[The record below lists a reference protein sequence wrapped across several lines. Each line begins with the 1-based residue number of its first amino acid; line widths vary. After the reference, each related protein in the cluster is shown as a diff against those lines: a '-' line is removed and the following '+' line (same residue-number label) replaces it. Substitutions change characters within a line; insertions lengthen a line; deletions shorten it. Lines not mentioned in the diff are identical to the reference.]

1 MRIEPYTDSEVNE
14 VLSNLLHNQDFIN
27 FVKTN
32 LSGNKSKF
40 LSLPGST
47 FLAFQVFKQKVKK
60 INSVDSFQD
69 QVKQVL
75 SSVVDK
81 TIDNFTFSGLDKLDP
96 DKGYLFIGNHRDIT
110 LDSALCNF
118 AIDTK
123 GFSTTYNAIG
133 DNLVTT
139 SWMGD
144 LLRLNKCF
152 IISRSGSSKKEIY
165 NNLVNASNFIS
176 RQLQSSNHVW
186 IAQRQG
192 RAKDG
197 FDKTDS
203 AVLKMIHMNQRKLY
217 PFEELTKNI
226 NLVPV
231 SISYEID
238 PLAPEKATKMISGSN
253 EKVSDEDV
261 SHIFKGIMLN
271 KGQVHLSFC
280 PQINDDLSPEDLAQA
295 IDVQIQNNYKIWDT
309 NKYAYHFLKGDIDE
323 ANNYTRGLNYFDNL
337 RVSMT
342 NQELEY
348 IMLQYANPLKFLED
362 K

>member
-1 MRIEPYTDSEVNE
+1 MC
-14 VLSNLLHNQDFIN
+14 
-27 FVKTN
+27 
-32 LSGNKSKF
+32 
-40 LSLPGST
+40 
-47 FLAFQVFKQKVKK
+47 
-60 INSVDSFQD
+60 
-69 QVKQVL
+69 
-75 SSVVDK
+75 SS
-81 TIDNFTFSGLDKLDP
+81 
-96 DKGYLFIGNHRDIT
+96 
-110 LDSALCNF
+110 
-118 AIDTK
+118 
-123 GFSTTYNAIG
+123 
-133 DNLVTT
+133 
-139 SWMGD
+139 D
-144 LLRLNKCF
+144 L
-152 IISRSGSSKKEIY
+152 KKEIY
-165 NNLVNASNFIS
+165 KNLANASAFIS
-176 RQLQSSNHVW
+176 HQLQSSNHVW

-238 PLAPEKATKMISGSN
+238 PLAPEKAIKMISGSN

-271 KGQVHLSFC
+271 KGRVHLSFC
-280 PQINDDLSPEDLAQA
+280 PQINEDLSSEDLAQA
-295 IDVQIQNNYKIWDT
+295 IDVHIKNNYKIWDT
-309 NKYAYHFLKGDIDE
+309 NRYAYHFLKGDTDE
-323 ANNYTRGLNYFDNL
+323 ANKYTRGLNYFDNL